1 MKKVVRLTEADLVRI
16 VKRVIKEQGITG
28 RNNPRWVKLFNVL
41 RNIGSPKVLTF
52 KDFDGNPSQSLNW
65 GTTKTSNANYGLAA
79 SDAHESFY
87 LMSDNKQLL
96 STLFK
101 WWSNKG
107 YKTDVRGGEVMINFD
122 NVDKISSD
130 LQNFFKSFSPVG
142 KTSIQEQVVAKTQ
155 TNSTNVPL
163 NLNSTYEAIRSTDNQ
178 KYQITPKEIYTQPN
192 SGYIGYMANIVGPG
206 SYQGHKLTV
215 DGTEKCYSKGCYD
228 LTQDKTNVIGG
239 NTEMGDFTITRKI
252 K

>member
-28 RNNPRWVKLFNVL
+28 RNNPRWIKLFNVL

-130 LQNFFKSFSPVG
+130 LQNFFKSFSPAG
-142 KTSIQEQVVAKTQ
+142 KTSIQEQTSPSKYQINQVYEGIR
-155 TNSTNVPL
+155 VPAWKNGPQDL
-163 NLNSTYEAIRSTDNQ
+163 DSKNQ
-178 KYQITPKEIYTQPN
+178 KYTLTIAGVDGRDVT
-192 SGYIGYMANIVGPG
+192 SNINGPG
-206 SYQGHKLTV
+206 VYQGRNFPQKLALSISIPSEIAN
-215 DGTEKCYSKGCYD
+215 GIPNGLCGNSELGCF
-228 LTQDKTNVIGG
+228 TQLK
-239 NTEMGDFTITRKI
+239 RI